1 MKNCSCLIV
10 LLSAATLFVKTAP
23 AHSVVPAAQSRE
35 MKPFVMPFSRPVL
48 AAFGLPTPNSAAIE
62 TPAGDG
68 ERQFAVVSFVNRDLY
83 VIDTV
88 PLDDFK
94 GGTLSV
100 LGSVEGTKLLLLVP
114 SGISVLD
121 LNMKI
126 VTAEYASVLPR
137 ADLTPQY
144 FQAAV
149 TNYSPLTVIAEIRPS
164 IDAEGM
170 VDPTQH
176 SLVFDEVI
184 RKKNNGRIPL
194 THPLKQFP
202 PVFFNSDV
210 IIYRNS
216 RNNIS
221 EPWKA
226 LDKSFKAIQHPL
238 CAVLDSAF
246 TRSTVLGLALS
257 GQYQCAIVY
266 SVNGAPPQPIFTYIS
281 LKTHQ
286 IFPVALPGGNLVGQ
300 KNFVLSPSGRWVCF
314 TAYFDNNGRRFMNH
328 FVLDLQSGAGLVPSI
343 LAAASKS
350 DCAVWMS
357 EPEALAIF
365 SAGKVSVW
373 DMPKNEII
381 KTNAKPKKEVT
392 RYGRYK

>member
-1 MKNCSCLIV
+1 MKKHSLLFI
-10 LLSAATLFVKTAP
+10 LAILFSLSAKTTPAP
-23 AHSVVPAAQSRE
+23 APE
-35 MKPFVMPFSRPVL
+35 FKPVVMPFSLHVL
-48 AAFGLPTPNSAAIE
+48 SAFTLPTPNSAAIE

-68 ERQFAVVSFVNRDLY
+68 ERQFAVISFVNRDLY

-88 PLDDFK
+88 PVDDFK

-100 LGSVEGTKLLLLVP
+100 LGAVEGTKLLLLLP

-126 VTAEYASVLPR
+126 VTAEYATVLPR

-149 TNYSPLTVIAEIRPS
+149 TNYSPLSVIAEIRPS

-176 SLVFDEVI
+176 SLIFDEVK
-184 RKKNNGRIPL
+184 RKKNNGRIAL
-194 THPLKQFP
+194 IHPLKQFP
-202 PVFFNSDV
+202 PVFFNPDV
-210 IIYRNS
+210 IIYRNG

-226 LDKSFKAIQHPL
+226 LDKSFTAIQHPL

-246 TRSTVLGLALS
+246 AKSTVLGLFVS
-257 GQYQCAIVY
+257 EQHQSAIVY
-266 SVNGAPPQPIFTYIS
+266 SVNGATSLPVFTYIS

-286 IFPVALPGGNLVGQ
+286 IFPIALPGGVLVGQ
-300 KNFVLSPSGRWVCF
+300 KNFMLSPSGRWVCF

-328 FVLDLQSGAGLVPSI
+328 FVLDLQSGEGLVPRI
-343 LAAASKS
+343 LAAASKN
-350 DCAVWMS
+350 DCAAWMN

-365 SAGKVSVW
+365 SAGRVSVW
-373 DMPKNEII
+373 DMPRDEVI
-381 KTNAKPKKEVT
+381 KTNAKPKKKVN